1 MRRRQSASRLTDEQR
16 RLVEDN
22 LGIARL
28 AANDLRVHCKINR
41 LSMDAAVAEGYLAL
55 CSAAR
60 AFDPNRGVKFNTYSY
75 VVARQRIRRACA
87 QNNAIRPPRCVAES
101 PGYRHVWSFSTDAP
115 LELDG
120 KNVDAADVLEDTNV
134 NVERTVVDTEMIRW
148 YGEGLNPQQRRT
160 YDLLMS
166 DVPQYHIAQAE
177 RVSHQAIN
185 FRLKGIRERI
195 RKKLED
201 ANE

>member
-1 MRRRQSASRLTDEQR
+1 MRKRRSALKLTDEQR
-16 RLVEDN
+16 QLVEDN
-22 LGIARL
+22 LGIAKI
-28 AANDLRVHCKINR
+28 AANDLRVHCTINR
-41 LSMDAAVAEGYLAL
+41 LSMDDAVAEGYLAL

-60 AFDPNRGVKFNTYSY
+60 AFDPARGVKFSTYGY
-75 VVARQRIRRACA
+75 AAAARRIRMVCG
-87 QNNAIRPPRCVAES
+87 QNNIIRPPRYIAETYGFRQS
-101 PGYRHVWSFSTDAP
+101 WVFSTDAP
-115 LELDG
+115 LKLDD
-120 KNVDAADVLEDTNV
+120 KIVNAADVLEDTSV
-134 NVERTVVDTEMIRW
+134 DAERTVLDAEMIHW

-166 DVPQYHIAQAE
+166 DVPKYHIAQAE

-185 FRLKGIRERI
+185 FRLKGIREKI